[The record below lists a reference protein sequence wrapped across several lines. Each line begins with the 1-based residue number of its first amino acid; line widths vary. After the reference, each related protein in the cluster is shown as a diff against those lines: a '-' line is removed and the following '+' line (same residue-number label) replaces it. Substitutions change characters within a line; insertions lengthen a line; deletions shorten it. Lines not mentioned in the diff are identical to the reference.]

1 MQIRKLFSSQSNL
14 LGIFLV
20 ERVDVH
26 VAAVD
31 IMKTIIDFWFL
42 SKMLYGSFDI
52 GTAELVGAVVVVVVV
67 FCWSGMGCLSCMSVF
82 IVV

>member
-1 MQIRKLFSSQSNL
+1 
-14 LGIFLV
+14 
-20 ERVDVH
+20 
-26 VAAVD
+26 
-31 IMKTIIDFWFL
+31 MKTIIDFWFL

-52 GTAELVGAVVVVVVV
+52 GTAELVEAVVVVVVVVV